1 MFSGDLAYVRPATAH
16 KRRNVMSIALRDMKP
31 VRTHETAAECYTP
44 DEDTSYKEIAERML
58 HQGNGLTR
66 SQEAT
71 MCTLKAELHDNALS
85 TS

>member
-31 VRTHETAAECYTP
+31 VRAHETAAECYTP
-44 DEDTSYKEIAERML
+44 DEHTGHKEIAERML
-58 HQGNGLTR
+58 HQRNGLTGGR
-66 SQEAT
+66 EAK
-71 MCTLKAELHDNALS
+71 MYTLKAQLHDNALS